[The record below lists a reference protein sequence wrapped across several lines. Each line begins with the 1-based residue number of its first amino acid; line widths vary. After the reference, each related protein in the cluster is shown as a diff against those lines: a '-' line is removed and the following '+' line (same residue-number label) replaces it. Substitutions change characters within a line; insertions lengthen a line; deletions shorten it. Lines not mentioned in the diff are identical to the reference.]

1 MKIAGSVALVTGANR
16 GLGRAFAR
24 ALVERGAHTVYAGA
38 RDPGSITD
46 PGVIPIKLDITDPAE
61 VADVAGRLGDVNLLV
76 NNAGVSRSASLL
88 NADSLDPARA
98 EIETNYFGT
107 LSLSRAFAPV
117 LARNG
122 GGALVN
128 MLSVLS
134 FMTLPQV
141 GSYSASKAAAWSLTN
156 ALRLEL
162 AAQGTLVVAVH
173 AGFIDTDMAAA
184 VQLPK
189 IAPEDVAAQTFDAVE
204 AEQYEVLADHHS
216 RDAKAALSAGV
227 EVLYPAL
234 RR

>member
-16 GLGRAFAR
+16 GLGRAFTR
-24 ALVERGAHTVYAGA
+24 ALVERGARTVYAGA
-38 RDPGSITD
+38 RDPGTVTD
-46 PGVIPIKLDITDPAE
+46 PGVVPIELDITDPDQVAE
-61 VADVAGRLGDVNLLV
+61 VARRLDDVDLLV
-76 NNAGVSRSASLL
+76 NNAGVSRAASFLT
-88 NADSLDPARA
+88 AESLDPARA
-98 EIETNYFGT
+98 EIETNYFDT

-134 FMTLPQV
+134 FMTIPRV

-162 AAQGTLVVAVH
+162 AAQGTLVVGVH
-173 AGFIDTDMAAA
+173 AGFIDTDMAAG

-189 IAPEDVAAQTFDAVE
+189 IAPADVAAQTFDAVE
-204 AEQYEVLADHHS
+204 AELYEVLVDHYS
-216 RDAKAALSAGV
+216 RDAKAALSADP